1 MLPSHYVDEACTRL
15 RDGLTNS
22 QWRKVL
28 SALGMVIGD
37 DEPDYTDLAAS
48 QGFEPVLARRGWIP
62 LPATL
67 ELFGLSKS
75 VHLRYV
81 YVGEFGSET
90 GDTDEFEHI
99 GTVSRLEILEW
110 PDRAAPP
117 VWRPVDMQ
125 ILSRAMLA
133 HIDELVLEQERAKSN
148 V

>member
-1 MLPSHYVDEACTRL
+1 MDEACARL

-37 DEPDYTDLAAS
+37 DEPEYSDLAAG
-48 QGFEPVLARRGWIP
+48 QDFDPALERRGWIS
-62 LPATL
+62 LPATF
-67 ELFGLSKS
+67 EIFGLRKS

-90 GDTDEFEHI
+90 GDPDEFEHI
-99 GTVSRLEILEW
+99 GTVSRVEILEW

-117 VWRPVDMQ
+117 VWTPLDMQ
-125 ILSRAMLA
+125 VLSKAMLA